1 MLTSLPPSSS
11 APLSARSTDDSR
23 VTAGG
28 DDRGFSDAL
37 DGAMKASTP
46 AKEKPSGST
55 RSGLAAT
62 SEEPVP
68 QETASEGDQA
78 VEDQPAILAG
88 LQEVPSEIVP
98 VTEPAGGESAGT
110 EQSEDVEATLAPHL
124 AEGTATAQAMNP
136 LVVQVALPAQV
147 TAAAF
152 QQGREAQPDEGDIA
166 GSETD
171 GQGAGSWEAETRRS
185 AAGPE
190 GEASG
195 MESKV
200 SGESIATTATEAVPQ
215 LSREVPDTQ
224 PSARL
229 VGGPATVEAMPL
241 PASALPATAAPSPP
255 PAELRGYATAFVPPP
270 PARQISPAILSLS
283 ARPGSGEAPSRLVVA
298 LRPDDLGRVEITME
312 QAPDGP
318 AEVRLCAERPET
330 LRMLMRDTDAIQ
342 SVLQHAGVG
351 TENGRNLSFSLSQG
365 GGDGQA
371 SSEQDP
377 RHQTRQR
384 HPEQGR
390 DEAPRLS
397 LAVLGGRS
405 VPLGRID
412 IAL

>member
-1 MLTSLPPSSS
+1 V
-11 APLSARSTDDSR
+11 RSTADSR

-28 DDRGFSDAL
+28 DNGRFSDAL
-37 DGAMKASTP
+37 DDAMKGSTP
-46 AKEKPSGST
+46 TKEKAFGSA
-55 RSGLAAT
+55 RRGLGAT
-62 SEEPVP
+62 SEEPAP
-68 QETASEGDQA
+68 QEAASGGDQV
-78 VEDQPAILAG
+78 VEDQPALLAG
-88 LQEVPSEIVP
+88 LQELPSQIVP
-98 VTEPAGGESAGT
+98 VSEPADGESAGT
-110 EQSEDVEATLAPHL
+110 EQSEDVEAALAPHL
-124 AEGTATAQAMNP
+124 AEGTATEQAVNP

-152 QQGREAQPDEGDIA
+152 QQGGKAQPGAGDIA
-166 GSETD
+166 GAETD
-171 GQGAGSWEAETRRS
+171 GQDAEPWEAETKQR
-185 AAGPE
+185 AAGPQ
-190 GEASG
+190 GEAPG
-195 MESKV
+195 RESKV

-215 LSREVPDTQ
+215 PIPEAADTQ
-224 PSARL
+224 PSVRL
-229 VGGPATVEAMPL
+229 AGGPATVEAMPL

-377 RHQTRQR
+377 RHQPRQR